1 MKKNALVKKQPTPK
15 GTYMAG
21 FGTKV
26 VRTVPLATFA
36 GKTAAGVRGL
46 DTAGYS
52 KGKKSFTYKSTVP
65 GEQPEKQISRKDVPA
80 TIAELRKGA
89 TRIEEIKKGRFLKKK
104 SK

>member
-26 VRTVPLATFA
+26 VRTVPLY
-36 GKTAAGVRGL
+36 KTAVGVRGL

-52 KGKKSFTYKSTVP
+52 KGEKSFTYKSTVP

>member
-21 FGTKV
+21 FGTNV

-36 GKTAAGVRGL
+36 GKTAVGVRSL

-52 KGKKSFTYKSTVP
+52 KGKKNFTLKSDII
-65 GEQPEKQISRKDVPA
+65 GEQREKQISRENVPA
-80 TIAELRKGA
+80 TISELKKGA